1 MPAKRCVTRFAR
13 CIAGLEPVRDR
24 RTHGIVAHFA
34 RLPHMQEQRIL
45 AAYSTLPMNERQNFG
60 SIA

>member
-1 MPAKRCVTRFAR
+1 
-13 CIAGLEPVRDR
+13 LEPVRDR